1 MWEVLVGGGA
11 EDLAEAV
18 LRLPVTHEAVENLLR
33 SSPQDPIE
41 GALRTLVRNRVARG
55 GLLAP
60 GSGRMRLGE
69 ARRGLLSRWYPR
81 TLAERIRAIGRE
93 AHRIAFLRGDG
104 LAAVPV
110 FAPGHKT
117 ASHFEGWHIDY
128 PYPGLR
134 AHRVGRYRGLY
145 AKRRLGLRRDEE
157 EPRLLPDGTLFLGN
171 RAGRRLAQ
179 GVAPLKDGQRW
190 ESLEEFLHDLWAT
203 LAP

>member
-1 MWEVLVGGGA
+1 MGDRLREFVREV
-11 EDLAEAV
+11 
-18 LRLPVTHEAVENLLR
+18 
-33 SSPQDPIE
+33 IE
-41 GALRTLVRNRVARG
+41 KRG
-55 GLLAP
+55 GVDL
-60 GSGRMRLGE
+60 
-69 ARRGLLSRWYPR
+69 
-81 TLAERIRAIGRE
+81 
-93 AHRIAFLRGDG
+93 
-104 LAAVPV
+104 AVPV
-110 FAPGHKT
+110 FALGHKT

-134 AHRVGRYRGLY
+134 AYRVGRYRGLY